1 LRVLVHDYGGYAFT
15 AQLGRALAAKGH
27 QVYYSY
33 SLTTQLM
40 QRFTPPTGMENLTVE
55 GVTLHRPFARYNYMR
70 RWRDERTHGRLVAA
84 RVRDFRPEV
93 VLSANTPLDAQALI
107 QQGSRE
113 VGAKFI
119 FWMQDL
125 IGLATRSALRTRF
138 PFLGDLIG
146 AHYLRLEK
154 RLLKAS
160 ERVVVI
166 SKNFLAP
173 LRAWGIEVER
183 IHHLPNWAA
192 LEEIPL
198 LPKDNA
204 WARAQGLADQF
215 VFLFSGVLGLKHDAT
230 PFLALAQSFAKDPGV
245 RVVVVAEG
253 PFAEQLRS
261 LAAAHHLDN
270 LVILPYQP
278 AAVYPMMLAAADVL
292 MTVLSPAASTYSV
305 PSRVYSYM
313 CAARPLLLSIP
324 QDNPIV
330 NLVKEHRMG
339 LVVEPRDQAGW
350 LDSAHALYQNRYNN
364 HQMGVNARAYAEEHF
379 EITRIG
385 EAFEDILHHTLKGS

>member
-1 LRVLVHDYGGYAFT
+1 MTGHPECCARFRSWGPHRG
-15 AQLGRALAAKGH
+15 ALPAPG
-27 QVYYSY
+27 
-33 SLTTQLM
+33 
-40 QRFTPPTGMENLTVE
+40 
-55 GVTLHRPFARYNYMR
+55 
-70 RWRDERTHGRLVAA
+70 
-84 RVRDFRPEV
+84 
-93 VLSANTPLDAQALI
+93 
-107 QQGSRE
+107 
-113 VGAKFI
+113 
-119 FWMQDL
+119 
-125 IGLATRSALRTRF
+125 
-138 PFLGDLIG
+138 
-146 AHYLRLEK
+146 K

-160 ERVVVI
+160 ERVVI
-166 SKNFLAP
+166 SKSLAP
-173 LRAWGIEVER
+173 PARWGIEVER

-261 LAAAHHLDN
+261 LAAAYHLDN

-330 NLVKEHRMG
+330 NLVKNIEWGWSWNRG
-339 LVVEPRDQAGW
+339 PGW
-350 LDSAHALYQNRYNN
+350 LADQHTHLSNRYNN
-364 HQMGVNARAYAEEHF
+364 HQMGVNA
-379 EITRIG
+379 
-385 EAFEDILHHTLKGS
+385 LMLKNTGNHAHR